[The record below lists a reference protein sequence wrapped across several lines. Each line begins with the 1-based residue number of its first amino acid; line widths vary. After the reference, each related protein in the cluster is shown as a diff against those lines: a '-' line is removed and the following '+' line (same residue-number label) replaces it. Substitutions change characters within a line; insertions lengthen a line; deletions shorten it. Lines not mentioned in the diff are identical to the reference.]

1 MRRNFIETF
10 LGALVLLVAFS
21 FLLFA
26 YTSRTLVEEDG
37 YYTVQ
42 AKFLKVGGIQVGSD
56 VRISGIRVGS
66 VIEQFLDPLTYDAVI
81 KMAIN
86 SSVKLTSDTEAAI
99 ISDGFLGDK
108 YIDLKLGASKDEI
121 VNGGSLEKTKDFK
134 SMEDLIGEI
143 IYLVTD

>member
-10 LGALVLLVAFS
+10 LGALVLIVTFS

-26 YTSRTLVEEDG
+26 YTSTKLTVKEDFYLVE
-37 YYTVQ
+37 

-66 VIEQFLDPLTYDAVI
+66 VREQLLDPLTYDAII
-81 KMAIN
+81 KMSIN
-86 SSVKLTSDTEAAI
+86 SSVKLTSDTEASI

-108 YIDLKLGASKDEI
+108 YIDLRIGVSNDQI
-121 VNGGSLEKTKDFK
+121 VDGGSLEKTKDFK